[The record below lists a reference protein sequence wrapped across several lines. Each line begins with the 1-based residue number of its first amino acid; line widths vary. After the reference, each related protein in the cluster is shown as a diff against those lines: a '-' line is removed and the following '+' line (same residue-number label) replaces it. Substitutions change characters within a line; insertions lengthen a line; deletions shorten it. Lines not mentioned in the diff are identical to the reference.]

1 MYFAAS
7 VLGKCQNRTSAW
19 NKIRK
24 DRSLQLYR
32 IFCDEVFWCPQF
44 WTSLSVSETAMPRCS
59 TAFARKGCAPAN
71 RNWITFK
78 FINFEGLLWPNKHT
92 KNWEPTLDS
101 LFEQIVELKIIF
113 PKFPKANSGSLWGD
127 IFNPHPEFLELCE
140 VLWGWFPS
148 QIPGFWEPILP
159 GKTTSDDLMHQV
171 ASGNLKD
178 ILSSWTIR
186 QRLHLHP
193 ETSYEQF
200 EFGNWTNFFW
210 KVTWESSENHVI
222 CIISSGQTELV
233 DSGDFGRISWKNCPL
248 EWGWVIISSLP
259 RPSQLCKHT
268 SRKNPSCTKP
278 FSVVPSH
285 QIPLAFDT
293 FFFKTIVGRHH
304 EIANSISFRHK

>member
-7 VLGKCQNRTSAW
+7 IFGKCQKWEIRSENTDRYSYTGYFVMKFSDVHNSEHLWVFLKLRCQDARQRLPAKGVHQPIGTGSPSNSSILRDFCGRT
-19 NKIRK
+19 NIRK
-24 DRSLQLYR
+24 
-32 IFCDEVFWCPQF
+32 I
-44 WTSLSVSETAMPRCS
+44 
-59 TAFARKGCAPAN
+59 
-71 RNWITFK
+71 
-78 FINFEGLLWPNKHT
+78 
-92 KNWEPTLDS
+92 WEPTLDS
-101 LFEQIVELKIIF
+101 LFEPIVELKIIF

-127 IFNPHPEFLELCE
+127 IFKPHPEFLELCE
-140 VLWGWFPS
+140 VPWGWFPS
-148 QIPGFWEPILP
+148 PIPGFWEPILP
-159 GKTTSDDLMHQV
+159 HGKTTSDDLMHQV

-178 ILSSWTIR
+178 ILGSWTIR

-193 ETSYEQF
+193 DTAYEQF
-200 EFGNWTNFFW
+200 DFGNWTNFFW

-233 DSGDFGRISWKNCPL
+233 DSGDFGRISWKNCFL